1 MPSECDGSESLTR
14 ESWHGGCFYSSWS
27 PAREAATLRIDAKT
41 VSYWRASC
49 PPAHRPPLAGDEVT
63 QVAVIGAGIAGLSV
77 AYALAR
83 DGRAVHVID
92 SGPIG
97 GGMTH
102 RTSAHL
108 SNAIDDR
115 FLEIERRHGT
125 EGARGCA
132 ESHTSAIDYI
142 AAAISRERIECSFAW
157 VDGFL
162 FCGRGG
168 ADDVLKEEL
177 AAAHRAGLQD
187 VTVARSRSTELDR
200 GTMPAISSSGPIPP
214 AAICRGAR
222 RRCGALRRADQLRHH
237 GVGYIGRRTGDR
249 HPDHERPDP
258 TRRRRRGRDQQP
270 RQ

>member
-1 MPSECDGSESLTR
+1 MM
-14 ESWHGGCFYSSWS
+14 
-27 PAREAATLRIDAKT
+27 DAKT

-97 GGMTH
+97 GGMTQ

-162 FCGRGG
+162 FRGRDG
-168 ADDVLKEEL
+168 ADDVLREEL

-187 VTVARSRSTELDR
+187 VTWLDR
-200 GTMPAISSSGPIPP
+200 VPQSSIEGPCLRFPRQAQFHPLQYVAGLADAVERYGGRINCGTMASDISEGERAI
-214 AAICRGAR
+214 AI
-222 RRCGALRRADQLRHH
+222 
-237 GVGYIGRRTGDR
+237 
-249 HPDHERPDP
+249 PDHERPNP